1 MSGRAEV
8 IDRRGVLVGT
18 LACGVAAACGVVGAR
33 QARAMGTSPSGVS
46 SLPVP
51 ASRSMAFRLIRHG
64 SAIGTHTLDFSIE
77 GNTLTVRIAVDV
89 VYMFGPIP
97 LVRYTHR
104 NIEVWQ
110 GGILASL
117 DAQTN
122 KNGNLLHMSGHRTPA
137 GLQVEGTNAAR
148 YIAPEDAMPTTYW
161 NARMLQAPMIGTQDG
176 MLVHPR
182 VTEKPIEP
190 VRLAS
195 GAEAAARCYNLSGD
209 LDLDLW
215 YSPDRSWMSMRFG
228 IADGSVITY
237 ERL

>member
-8 IDRRGVLVGT
+8 IDRRTLLVGT
-18 LACGVAAACGVVGAR
+18 LACGVAGAR
-33 QARAMGTSPSGVS
+33 RAVAMGSPPPGIS

-51 ASRSMAFRLIRHG
+51 PSGNMTFRLIRHG
-64 SAIGTHTLDFSIE
+64 DAIGTHTLDFAVQ
-77 GNTLTVRIAVDV
+77 GDTLTVRIAVNV

-97 LVRYTHR
+97 LVRYTH
-104 NIEVWQ
+104 NNTEVWRD
-110 GGILASL
+110 GRLSGL

-122 KNGNLLHMSGHRTPA
+122 KNGNMLHMSARRTAA
-137 GLQVEGTNAAR
+137 GLHVEGSNTEP
-148 YIAPEDAMPTTYW
+148 YIAPEDALPTTYW
-161 NARMLQAPMIGTQDG
+161 NARMLQSPMIGTQDG

-182 VTEKPIEP
+182 VTENRIEP

-209 LDLDLW
+209 LSLDLW
-215 YSPDRSWMSMRFG
+215 YAADRSWMSMRFS

-237 ERL
+237 ARV

>member
-8 IDRRGVLVGT
+8 IDRRTLLVGT
-18 LACGVAAACGVVGAR
+18 LACGVAGAR
-33 QARAMGTSPSGVS
+33 RAVAMGTPPSGLS
-46 SLPVP
+46 SLPIP
-51 ASRSMAFRLIRHG
+51 PSGNMTFRLIRHG
-64 SAIGTHTLDFSIE
+64 DAIGTHTLDFFVQDD
-77 GNTLTVRIAVDV
+77 TLTVRIAVDV

-104 NIEVWQ
+104 NTEVWR
-110 GGILASL
+110 GARLASL

-122 KNGNLLHMSGHRTPA
+122 KNGNLLHMSAHRTPA
-137 GLQVEGTNAAR
+137 GLHVEGSNTEP

-161 NARMLQAPMIGTQDG
+161 NAHMLQAPMIGTQDG

-182 VTEKPIEP
+182 VTENQIEP

-195 GAEAAARCYNLSGD
+195 GAEAAARWYNLSGD
-209 LDLDLW
+209 LSLDLW
-215 YSPDRSWMSMRFG
+215 YDVDRSWMSMRFS

-237 ERL
+237 ARV